1 MSYCTNCGG
10 LLDKNDLFCPYCG
23 SQREKPGAGPL
34 KTPSRT
40 FLKLGLI
47 LAPIVLLLAALWYFG
62 LRPGHGGNARG
73 NTTGNIVNGGHV
85 AQQGDWIYY
94 LNIDD
99 DEKIYKVRTDGSDR
113 TRVNDD
119 TSWHLNVVGDW
130 IYYTNIDD
138 DDEKKIYK
146 ICTDGSDRTR
156 VNDDSSFFLNV
167 VGDWIYY
174 TNIDDDEKIY
184 KIRTDG
190 SDRTRVNDDSSFF
203 LNVVGDWIF
212 YENSDDEE
220 KIYKIRTDGSGRQE
234 VN

>member
-99 DEKIYKVRTDGSDR
+99 DKKKIYKIRIDGSDR
-113 TRVNDD
+113 TRVNEDS
-119 TSWHLNVVGDW
+119 SWLLNVVGDW
-130 IYYTNIDD
+130 IYYLNIDD
-138 DDEKKIYK
+138 DKKIYK
-146 ICTDGSDRTR
+146 VRTDGRGRTK
-156 VNDDSSFFLNV
+156 VNDDRSGDLNV

-174 TNIDDDEKIY
+174 ANFDDNKIY
-184 KIRTDG
+184 K
-190 SDRTRVNDDSSFF
+190 V
-203 LNVVGDWIF
+203 
-212 YENSDDEE
+212 
-220 KIYKIRTDGSGRQE
+220 RTDGSGRQE